1 MTLFIPTWSVTSA
14 FNRWK
19 DSGVHGDSTV
29 SIHQD
34 ALLIRER
41 FGLVD
46 TVADVISGLG
56 YTVKCGVHQCERA
69 MGSYII
75 MNIQSE
81 DGTYVYGCSQED
93 EEWLGQ
99 RTNVRPLIGN
109 RTLWEWV
116 QWQSF
121 KEIKTE
127 EELQDVIS
135 EKDIIDVIYSGGK
148 YLLEN
153 SQVPSFYLD
162 RAAAR
167 PPKMEDANP
176 DYISL
181 WHSSAGISTIGNTL
195 PHDIVKAL
203 YNFSHH
209 DIAFRKDI
217 HWEYF
222 IPDLIQIPEACP
234 VAEQNDAVVED
245 LVSGVSC
252 LAKPSSECNNETDS
266 CSSDDGE

>member
-41 FGLVD
+41 FGIVD
-46 TVADVISGLG
+46 TVADVIRGLG

-93 EEWLGQ
+93 EDWPGQ

-127 EELQDVIS
+127 EELQAALEVYYTEITK
-135 EKDIIDVIYSGGK
+135 EKY
-148 YLLEN
+148 
-153 SQVPSFYLD
+153 
-162 RAAAR
+162 
-167 PPKMEDANP
+167 
-176 DYISL
+176 
-181 WHSSAGISTIGNTL
+181 GIAVLFQFETEAGNTL
-195 PHDIVKAL
+195 RGL
-203 YNFSHH
+203 
-209 DIAFRKDI
+209 
-217 HWEYF
+217 
-222 IPDLIQIPEACP
+222 L
-234 VAEQNDAVVED
+234 
-245 LVSGVSC
+245 
-252 LAKPSSECNNETDS
+252 
-266 CSSDDGE
+266 